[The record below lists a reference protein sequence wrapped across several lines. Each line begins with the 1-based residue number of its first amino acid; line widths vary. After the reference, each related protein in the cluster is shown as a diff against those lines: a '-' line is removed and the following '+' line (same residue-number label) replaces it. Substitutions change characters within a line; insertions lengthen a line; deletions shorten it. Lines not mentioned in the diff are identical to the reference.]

1 MFGLGGS
8 EILVL
13 LIILI
18 LFMLFPFS
26 LGYFIGLAK
35 GRKEKI

>member
-13 LIILI
+13 LIVLI
-18 LFMLFPFS
+18 LFVLTPFS

-35 GRKEKI
+35 GIYEKL